1 MSALYRPLPKALL
14 PLAPAVP
21 VFPPGEH
28 DGLFM
33 FLAKLPAFLNTFY
46 FVLASLPA
54 RQIHMSVGDIV
65 FGPTF

>member
-1 MSALYRPLPKALL
+1 MSALCRHLPKALL
-14 PLAPAVP
+14 FLAPTVP

-28 DGLFM
+28 DGLIM
-33 FLAKLPAFLNTFY
+33 FLAQCPAFLYTFY